1 VVSPQPQRSGA
12 LDEAL
17 VEGAKAGSLDEFQ
30 RAKAD
35 VLRARLSFA
44 TDRGSEAPPLLLGAA
59 KRLEPLDVPLARE
72 IYLDAL
78 TVAVF
83 AGRLAGDSAAR
94 QVATAARAAPPAPAP
109 PRAPDLLLD
118 ALALLVTEGHAAA
131 TSLVREALAAFR
143 GGENGTEEGLR
154 WLWLA
159 GRTAGFISDYESWD
173 SLTTQQLRAA
183 RDTGALAHLPL
194 ALSTRVGVQIFA
206 GETRAAASL
215 VDEADALAEVT
226 YGRIV
231 PPNGALALAA
241 FRGREDERARLVQ
254 RSTAS
259 SRAAVG

>member
-1 VVSPQPQRSGA
+1 
-12 LDEAL
+12 
-17 VEGAKAGSLDEFQ
+17 
-30 RAKAD
+30 
-35 VLRARLSFA
+35 
-44 TDRGSEAPPLLLGAA
+44 
-59 KRLEPLDVPLARE
+59 VPLARE

-78 TVAVF
+78 TAAVF

-109 PRAPDLLLD
+109 PRAPNLLLD

-206 GETRAAASL
+206 GERRAAASL

-231 PPNGALALAA
+231 PPYGALALAA

-259 SRAAVG
+259 SRAAVW